1 MGGGTY
7 AVQNSV
13 WSCGGEKEHASV
25 KFRLMDVISRGFFVV
40 LFGVFFFE
48 FGDYEWTDRGDEFLY
63 RQVSFSSGEW
73 RTLRRSS
80 VNVGIRSGWRYI
92 RTSRVVFLDIRR

>member
-1 MGGGTY
+1 
-7 AVQNSV
+7 V
-13 WSCGGEKEHASV
+13 WCRSGEKEYAGIEFGFV
-25 KFRLMDVISRGFFVV
+25 NVISRRFLVV

-48 FGDYEWTDRGDEFLY
+48 FGDDEWTRRGDELLPLEEGWKEEGTF
-63 RQVSFSSGEW
+63 RS
-73 RTLRRSS
+73 SS